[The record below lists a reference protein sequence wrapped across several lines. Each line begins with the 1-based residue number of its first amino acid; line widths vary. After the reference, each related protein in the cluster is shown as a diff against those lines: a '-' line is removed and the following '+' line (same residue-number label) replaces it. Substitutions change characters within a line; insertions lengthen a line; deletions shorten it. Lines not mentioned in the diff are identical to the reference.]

1 MTLVRSDEGR
11 SSLRPVEVQQPRQES
26 LVLDEEIDLR
36 ELVRLLIQHW
46 KAIAGVLMVFVAAAF
61 ILNTFVLTPTY
72 ESYAVVTFR
81 NADLG
86 LDLPVLRAL
95 ASSPAVMT
103 EIQRQVGFE
112 GQLGELAERFE
123 FVVESSGSLFTVKA
137 QSDDP
142 RHAEL
147 LVRAWI
153 AAVESQVSQALEGRL
168 AQQVSNAEAN
178 FSAARAALSEAEEA
192 LAAFDREHSLDLM
205 EARLWRDKQKLVSD
219 EATLENLK
227 TLAIPTKEATLG
239 ALREA
244 LNQESA
250 AVESSPSLPGVTAN
264 GAVLTQLNPTYFE
277 LRRQVSELES
287 SLAADRVRVEVL
299 ERELADLRVRVADAD
314 RELLEAKLERTRLAR
329 EVSEARSLFEAARQE
344 WEEALALKRRL
355 ETRPYV
361 QVVSEPTLPDR
372 PVSPRKMLNLA
383 LAAVLGS
390 MVGVF
395 GVLFIQWW
403 KAPVA
408 SDKAKAVSQ
417 AN

>member
-1 MTLVRSDEGR
+1 
-11 SSLRPVEVQQPRQES
+11 
-26 LVLDEEIDLR
+26 
-36 ELVRLLIQHW
+36 
-46 KAIAGVLMVFVAAAF
+46 MVFVAAAF

-192 LAAFDREHSLDLM
+192 LAAFDREHPLDLM

>member
-192 LAAFDREHSLDLM
+192 LAAFDREHPLDLM
-205 EARLWRDKQKLVSD
+205 EARLWRGQAKAGLGRGNPGEPQDVGNSYKGSD
-219 EATLENLK
+219 
-227 TLAIPTKEATLG
+227 
-239 ALREA
+239 
-244 LNQESA
+244 S
-250 AVESSPSLPGVTAN
+250 
-264 GAVLTQLNPTYFE
+264 
-277 LRRQVSELES
+277 
-287 SLAADRVRVEVL
+287 
-299 ERELADLRVRVADAD
+299 
-314 RELLEAKLERTRLAR
+314 
-329 EVSEARSLFEAARQE
+329 
-344 WEEALALKRRL
+344 RRL
-355 ETRPYV
+355 EGGAEPRV
-361 QVVSEPTLPDR
+361 RRGRIVSIPTGGDGEWG
-372 PVSPRKMLNLA
+372 STD
-383 LAAVLGS
+383 AAES
-390 MVGVF
+390 Y
-395 GVLFIQWW
+395 LF
-403 KAPVA
+403 
-408 SDKAKAVSQ
+408 
-417 AN
+417 